1 MSKIL
6 EISNLNKSY
15 DSFYL
20 NNINLGLERG
30 YVMGF
35 IGPNGAGKTT
45 TIKLIMNL
53 IKKNSGEIK
62 VFGLDNIKHEK
73 EIKEKI
79 GFVYDEN
86 YFYDELNL
94 EEMKRVIAPFYSEW
108 DEKLYQK
115 YLRDFELPAKK
126 KIKELSKGMKLKF
139 SLAIALSHRAELL
152 VMDEPT
158 SGLDPIFR
166 NDLLDIIREYIADD
180 KRGVLFSSHVTSD
193 LDKIADFITMI
204 NKGEIILSMSKE
216 ELMDKFILI
225 KGGKSSL
232 NDKLRKE
239 LVGCKE
245 SSLGFEAL
253 CKKQAWIEE
262 LNQKEFL
269 LERPSL
275 EEIMLYMIRGEKN
288 A

>member
-6 EISNLNKSY
+6 EINNLNKGY
-15 DSFYL
+15 NGFLL
-20 NNINLGLERG
+20 NNINFSLERG
-30 YVMGF
+30 FVMGF

-53 IKKNSGEIK
+53 IKRSSGEIK
-62 VFGLDNIKHEK
+62 VFGLDNLKHEK

-94 EEMKRVIAPFYSEW
+94 QEMKRVIAPFYSEW
-108 DEKLYQK
+108 DEQLYQK
-115 YLRDFELPAKK
+115 YIRDFELPAKK

-166 NDLLDIIREYIADD
+166 NDLLDIIRGYMALDN
-180 KRGVLFSSHVTSD
+180 RGVIFSSHVTSD
-193 LDKIADFITMI
+193 LDKIADYITMI
-204 NKGEIILSMSKE
+204 NKGELVLSMSKE
-216 ELMDKFILI
+216 DLMDEYII
-225 KGGKSSL
+225 VKGAKGSL
-232 NDKLRKE
+232 SDMLRKD
-239 LVGCKE
+239 LVGCRE
-245 SSLGFEAL
+245 NSLGFEGL
-253 CKKQAWIEE
+253 VRKKSFAKVKNQQE
-262 LNQKEFL
+262 LV

-275 EEIMLYMIRGEKN
+275 EDLMLYIVRGEKN